1 MKTPAPQTAE
11 ASALDQRRFYTDNP
25 RHCRILALLL
35 KRPAKREEI
44 DNRAGA
50 SNGPDLVLELRR
62 RGLDLPCERVK
73 AIDRDGRECRPGI
86 YSMTTADRRK
96 VLAWL
101 RRREGGFIT
110 PELAGWLAV
119 IAGPAAVCAIAAV
132 RFFGWA

>member
-1 MKTPAPQTAE
+1 MKTLETLTAVP
-11 ASALDQRRFYTDNP
+11 SAVEQRKFSTDNP

-35 KRPAKREEI
+35 QRPAKREEI

-62 RGLDLPCERVK
+62 RGLELPCERVT

-101 RRREGGFIT
+101 RRREGGFIA
-110 PELAGWLAV
+110 PELSGLLVLAV
-119 IAGPAAVCAIAAV
+119 VAVLMLLGGA
-132 RFFGWA
+132 